1 VRDFL
6 AKYGHRSFYLDLYQP
21 TYADDPERVL
31 HLAQVAGRGPDL
43 AARIAERESAEREVR
58 ATIGTGPWGRF
69 KLYVLTQVLG
79 LARRYVALRE
89 DQRFV
94 WQQTLALMRG
104 AFLRIGK
111 ALVAQRVLAR
121 DDDIFF
127 ATIVQVQEL
136 SRAPGGKTL
145 SAAPDVGE
153 ASAGG
158 PALRRA
164 DIHLEIGQVIV
175 ARRAAFERLEQ
186 EFELAPHLTYS
197 AFLRGNRPLESA
209 QEAGARS
216 WKGVPVS
223 PGLVRGTVRVVL
235 TPGQFDRIAVGDILV
250 TRSTDPGWT
259 PIFGRLSGLIMERG
273 GQLSHGSVVA
283 REYGLP
289 AVVGIPHITEHLR
302 DGDLVLLDGLT
313 GAVALEG

>member
-1 VRDFL
+1 
-6 AKYGHRSFYLDLYQP
+6 
-21 TYADDPERVL
+21 
-31 HLAQVAGRGPDL
+31 
-43 AARIAERESAEREVR
+43 
-58 ATIGTGPWGRF
+58 
-69 KLYVLTQVLG
+69 VLG

-89 DQRFV
+89 DQRFA

-111 ALVAQRVLAR
+111 ELVVRGLLSR

-127 ATIVQVQEL
+127 ATIEQVREL
-136 SRAPGGKTL
+136 SLAPGGGAPCAKPGV
-145 SAAPDVGE
+145 SEMVPEGPAQRRPDVY
-153 ASAGG
+153 
-158 PALRRA
+158 
-164 DIHLEIGQVIV
+164 LETRQAIE

-186 EFELAPHLTYS
+186 EFELAPHLTYP

-209 QEAGARS
+209 SEVGARR

-289 AVVGIPHITEHLR
+289 AVVGIPHITEHLH

-313 GAVALEG
+313 GTVALED